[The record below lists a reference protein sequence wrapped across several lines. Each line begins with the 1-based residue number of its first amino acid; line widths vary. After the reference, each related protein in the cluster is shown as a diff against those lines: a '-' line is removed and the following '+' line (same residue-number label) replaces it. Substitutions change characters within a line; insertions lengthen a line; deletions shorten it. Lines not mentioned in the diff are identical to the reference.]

1 MNWRITEVQE
11 GDGPHVLEI
20 YVLGI
25 ASGNA
30 TLETA
35 ARVIAVI
42 KEKFSASPRL
52 VARGD
57 GGEVLGWAMLSPVSS
72 RCVYG
77 GVAEVSV
84 YVHGQAKA

>member
-11 GDGPHVLEI
+11 GDWPHVLEI

-25 ASGNA
+25 ASRNA
-30 TLETA
+30 TFETA
-35 ARVIAVI
+35 VPEMGVFT
-42 KEKFSASPRL
+42 EKFSASPRL